1 MFPLIP
7 MLLSSTQEEVDNFE
21 NPVFIE
27 ANTLRTTYSSDYI
40 MHDIKMVDSGQ
51 TFFSMYRAG
60 SAGNQYV
67 LQYNNT
73 VPYQTNINS
82 SPAAYIILP
91 TTMITAGF
99 CFSHDG
105 LTLFC
110 IGRNSNTRHY
120 AYSFTL
126 TTPWDIVSLGTSPTP
141 NSYGLVD
148 TSVTGLDNTDNLKRI
163 AVSEDGLRLY
173 MTVDTPVTGGNN
185 IVQYDLPSPNVL
197 TGMTLNQIASVPY
210 VDADNFDVGMIALL
224 ENDTKMVLQYDG
236 YLVTFS
242 LPVDGDSS
250 GLVLLGTKSVIP
262 LQNGGPNDSLGATIE
277 NNGDYYYGIEF
288 DPTDYIIHKYSFQ

>member
-7 MLLSSTQEEVDNFE
+7 MLLSSTQEESDNFE

-27 ANTLRTTYSSDYI
+27 ANTLRDSYSPDFI
-40 MHDIKMVDSGQ
+40 MHDIKMVNSGQ
-51 TFFSMYRAG
+51 TFFSMYQAG
-60 SAGNQYV
+60 PDGNQYII
-67 LQYNNT
+67 QYSNT

-82 SPAAYIILP
+82 SIAAYIILP
-91 TTMITAGF
+91 TTTVATGF

-110 IGRNSNTRHY
+110 LGRNSNTRDY
-120 AYSFTL
+120 IYTFAL
-126 TTPWDIVSLGTSPTP
+126 TTPWDIVSLGADPSP
-141 NSYGLVD
+141 NIYELVD
-148 TSVTGLDNTDNLKRI
+148 SAVTGLAYADSLKRI

-173 MTVDTPVTGGNN
+173 MPVDSPVTGGNN
-185 IVQYDLPSPNVL
+185 ILQYDLPSPNVL

-242 LPVDGDSS
+242 LPVNGDSS
-250 GLVLLGTKSVIP
+250 GLVLLGNKSVIP
-262 LQNGGPNDSLGATIE
+262 LQNGVTNGGLGATIE
-277 NNGDYYYGIEF
+277 NNGDYYYGNEL
-288 DPTDYIIHKYSFQ
+288 DATDYIIHKYSFQ

>member
-7 MLLSSTQEEVDNFE
+7 MMLGSTQEESDNFE

-27 ANTLRTTYSSDYI
+27 ANTLRDSYSSDFI

-51 TFFSMYRAG
+51 TFFSMYQAG
-60 SAGNQYV
+60 PDGNQYII
-67 LQYNNT
+67 QYSNT

-82 SPAAYIILP
+82 SVAAYIILP
-91 TTMITAGF
+91 TTTVATGF

-110 IGRNSNTRHY
+110 VGRYTSTIHY
-120 AYSFTL
+120 VYSYDL
-126 TTPWDIVSLGTSPTP
+126 STPWDIVSLGTNPDA
-141 NSYGLVD
+141 NRYRLVD
-148 TSVTGLDNTDNLKRI
+148 SAVTGLDNTDNLKRI

>member
-1 MFPLIP
+1 M
-7 MLLSSTQEEVDNFE
+7 MLGSTQEESDNFE
-21 NPVFIE
+21 SPVFIE
-27 ANTLRTTYSSDYI
+27 SNIVESGFMVDYI
-40 MHDIKMVDSGQ
+40 MHDVKMVNSGQ

-60 SAGNQYV
+60 PSGIPYV

-73 VPYQTNINS
+73 VPYQTNTFALA
-82 SPAAYIILP
+82 AAYIVLTSTHE
-91 TTMITAGF
+91 TTGF

-105 LTLFC
+105 MTLFC
-110 IGRNSNTRHY
+110 VSRNASTRHY
-120 AYSFTL
+120 AYSYTL
-126 TTPWDIVSLGTSPTP
+126 STPWDIVSLGTNPSVSRSSAV
-141 NSYGLVD
+141 N
-148 TSVTGLDNTDNLKRI
+148 TSDTGLDVNDDLKRI

-173 MTVDTPVTGGNN
+173 MTVDSPVTGGNN

-242 LPVDGDSS
+242 LPVNGDSS

-262 LQNGGPNDSLGATIE
+262 LQNGGPNGSLGATIE
-277 NNGDYYYGIEF
+277 NNGDYYYGTEF